1 METFQFSKKK
11 SIFLFTGFPD
21 IRLQTWHSRKL
32 FWLLLF
38 LFLFFVFCFYSS
50 RMRAMQFPTYNSSKL
65 LSNRNEFL
73 QPCWRVNIVLR
84 DTFWATTDQGFR
96 ALGGLKHE
104 TFSEI
109 FPMLFQAEF
118 YISRFFTK
126 KCMHSPNGQTD
137 FDKWYLVRNRMTRAT
152 RYQRETWDQ
161 LRTLTLKRSNVR
173 SSAMSSEL
181 WPQISRKGYKIER
194 WSQQRANIKLHVVYR
209 NTLLILTYSVSERSK
224 VMTLNLEVE

>member
-1 METFQFSKKK
+1 MLKGEYCFARH
-11 SIFLFTGFPD
+11 FLGNYGPGV
-21 IRLQTWHSRKL
+21 S
-32 FWLLLF
+32 
-38 LFLFFVFCFYSS
+38 
-50 RMRAMQFPTYNSSKL
+50 
-65 LSNRNEFL
+65 
-73 QPCWRVNIVLR
+73 
-84 DTFWATTDQGFR
+84 

-152 RYQRETWDQ
+152 RYWRKTWDQ
-161 LRTLTLKRSNVR
+161 LSSLTLKRSNVG

-194 WSQQRANIKLHVVYR
+194 WSQLRANIKLHVVYR
-209 NTLLILTYSVSERSK
+209 NTLSILTYSVSERSK
-224 VMTLNLEVE
+224 VVTLNLRSWITQKRCQIESSCQQTTNRKWYVADRMAWVIWPLVTLEGQNKVICWKTWFLCEIAL